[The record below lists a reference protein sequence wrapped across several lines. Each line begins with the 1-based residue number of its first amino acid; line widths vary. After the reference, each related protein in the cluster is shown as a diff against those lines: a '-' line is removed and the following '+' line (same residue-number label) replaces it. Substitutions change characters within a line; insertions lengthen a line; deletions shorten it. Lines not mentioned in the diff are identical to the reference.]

1 MSLSDHY
8 TIAFDAPTRTLHIV
22 TNGFWSLPV
31 TTMFSADLLARGA
44 ALRLRHGSF
53 CTLADLRQAAIQPT
67 QVIDALAAMM
77 PKALKLTSAPI
88 AAVVGSSLA
97 KLQTERYLS
106 APNCR
111 TFLEYDAAVAWMR
124 ETFAG

>member
-53 CTLADLRQAAIQPT
+53 CTLADLRQA
-67 QVIDALAAMM
+67 VIDALAAMM

-111 TFLEYDAAVAWMR
+111 TFLDYDAAVAWMR